1 MRKIM
6 VRKSI
11 YEILVEVAEVP
22 SFHERVKK
30 LRSYNDNNPLKT
42 ILKYAYDP
50 KIKFLL
56 PEGAPPYKENDFLDQ
71 QGNLYYSFK
80 KLYLFIEGGNPN
92 LSDVKR
98 QDLFIGILETVDK
111 DDAKVLIGM
120 KDKKIPI
127 KNITEKL
134 AERAF
139 PDIFK

>member
-1 MRKIM
+1 M

-11 YEILVEVAEVP
+11 YEILVEVSEVT

-30 LRSYNDNNPLKT
+30 LRSYNNNQPLKT
-42 ILKYAYDP
+42 ILKYAFDP

-56 PEGAPPYKENDFLDQ
+56 PEGAPPYKENDFPDQ

-80 KLYLFIEGGNPN
+80 KLYLFVEGGNPN
-92 LSDVKR
+92 LTDLKR
-98 QDLFIGILETVDK
+98 EDLFIGILETVDK

-120 KDKKIPI
+120 KDKTIPI

>member
-1 MRKIM
+1 M

-11 YEILVEVAEVP
+11 YEILTEVSEVT
-22 SFHERVKK
+22 SFHERVKV
-30 LRSYNDNNPLKT
+30 LRSHSNNEPLKA
-42 ILKYAYDP
+42 ILKYAFDP

-56 PEGAPPYKENDFLDQ
+56 PEGAPPYKENDYPDQ
-71 QGNLYYSFK
+71 QGNLYFTYK
-80 KLYLFIEGGNPN
+80 KLYLFIEGGHPN
-92 LSDVKR
+92 LSDLKR
-98 QDLFIGILETVDK
+98 QDLFIGVLETVDK

-120 KDKKIPI
+120 KDKTIPI